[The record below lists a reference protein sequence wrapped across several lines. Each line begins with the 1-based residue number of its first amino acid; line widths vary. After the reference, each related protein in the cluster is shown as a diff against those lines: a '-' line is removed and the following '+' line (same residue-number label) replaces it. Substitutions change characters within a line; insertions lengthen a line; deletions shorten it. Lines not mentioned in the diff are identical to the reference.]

1 MPDRRARTNDRAR
14 QGRYTVLYIEDNA
27 VNVRLVE
34 RLFERRTDI
43 RLLSAPT
50 GREGLAMAETHEPS
64 IVLLDLHLPDMDGTE
79 VLARLRADPATQSVP
94 VVIVSADSR
103 ADQID
108 QLLGAGAELYM
119 TKPVDIHE
127 LVDTVDAII
136 HRTAG

>member
-1 MPDRRARTNDRAR
+1 MTDGRARTDDRAR
-14 QGRYTVLYIEDNA
+14 RVRHTVLYIEDNA

-50 GREGLAMAETHEPS
+50 GRAGLEMAATHEPS
-64 IVLLDLHLPDMDGTE
+64 VVLLDLRLPDMDGTE
-79 VLARLRADPATQSVP
+79 VLAELRAHPTTQSVP

-136 HRTAG
+136 RRTTG

>member
-1 MPDRRARTNDRAR
+1 MPDRRAYIDDRAR
-14 QGRYTVLYIEDNA
+14 HRQHTVLYVEDNA

-50 GREGLAMAETHEPS
+50 GREGLEMALTYEPS
-64 IVLLDLHLPDMDGTE
+64 VVLLDLRLPDMDGTE
-79 VLARLRADPATQSVP
+79 VLAQLRAHPVTQSVP
-94 VVIVSADSR
+94 VVIVSADAR
-103 ADQID
+103 EDQID
-108 QLLGAGAELYM
+108 QLLGAGAVLYL

-136 HRTAG
+136 RRTG